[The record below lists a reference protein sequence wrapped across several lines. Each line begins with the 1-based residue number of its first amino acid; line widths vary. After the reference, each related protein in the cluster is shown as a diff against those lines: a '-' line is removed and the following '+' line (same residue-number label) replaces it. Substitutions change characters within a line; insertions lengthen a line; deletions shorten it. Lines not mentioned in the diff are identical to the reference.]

1 MISAANVFRR
11 SSVVLNTM
19 NKRYQTT
26 VCIAFWLIILGAG
39 RLSARGYAVAPA
51 ETDPAIRS
59 AQYDH
64 YAVINPWAARRGV
77 LFLFFPGTKSHAMNY
92 KMICETAA
100 DRGFHAISLQYVND
114 VSVNIKC
121 GKSRNAECHENMR
134 REILFGADF
143 SPHVNVSRPNSAENR
158 LVKLLRYL
166 ADRYPLDGWD
176 QYLTAG
182 DVPRWSRIL
191 VAGHSQGGGHAALL
205 GKYYSTAGVIKFSSM
220 DYSVINDKAVAWIGK
235 RGNTRTEKFFAVAH
249 TMDETMPIASMR
261 KYWNAFGFR
270 EVGPVINIDVTG
282 FPYANSNTLI
292 TSIKPAKP
300 PGKDKSVY
308 HNMLCM
314 DADTPLLKDGKP
326 ALYDLWVYL
335 LNAPFEK

>member
-1 MISAANVFRR
+1 MIKCSR
-11 SSVVLNTM
+11 
-19 NKRYQTT
+19 TT
-26 VCIAFWLIILGAG
+26 VCIALWLLILGADSV
-39 RLSARGYAVAPA
+39 SARGDAVSPA

-59 AQYDH
+59 ALFDH

-77 LFLFFPGTKSHAMNY
+77 LFLFFPGTMSRAMNY
-92 KMICETAA
+92 KMLCETAA

-114 VSVNIKC
+114 VSVNNKC
-121 GKSRNAECHENMR
+121 AKSRNLECYENVR
-134 REILFGADF
+134 REVLFGADF

-166 ADRYPLDGWD
+166 ADQYPHDGWE

-205 GKYYSTAGVIKFSSM
+205 GKYYSTAGVVMFASM
-220 DYSVINDKAVAWIGK
+220 DYSFMYDKAGAWIDK
-235 RGNTRTEKFFAVAH
+235 RSNTRIEKFFAVAH
-249 TMDETMPIASMR
+249 TKDETMPITAMR

-270 EVGPVINIDVTG
+270 NIAPVINIDDIG

-300 PGKDKSVY
+300 SKDNSAY
-308 HNMLCM
+308 HNLLCM
-314 DADTPLLKDGKP
+314 DADTPLMKDGKP
-326 ALYDLWVYL
+326 VLYDLWVYL
-335 LNAPFEK
+335 LNAPFDR